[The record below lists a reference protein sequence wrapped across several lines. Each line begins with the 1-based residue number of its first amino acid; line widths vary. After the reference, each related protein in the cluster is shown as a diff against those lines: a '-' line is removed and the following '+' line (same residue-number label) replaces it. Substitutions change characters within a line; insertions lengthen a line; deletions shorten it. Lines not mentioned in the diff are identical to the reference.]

1 LNPYFKKINTLY
13 IMKYRFYL
21 ISILSLLAG
30 LSIYAQPSYMSKET
44 RERIEAQRVAF
55 ITQQL
60 NLTSSEAEK
69 FWPIYNE
76 YKDGLK
82 DMRDDFERPNFETM
96 TDDEAKA
103 MIEKH
108 LQQEERKLELKR
120 TMLTKLSKVVS
131 PTKVVMLQKAEMEF
145 NRELLR
151 RAQEHRKP

>member
-1 LNPYFKKINTLY
+1 
-13 IMKYRFYL
+13 MKYRFYL

-82 DMRDDFERPNFETM
+82 DMRDDFERPDFETM
-96 TDDEAKA
+96 TDDEAKVL
-103 MIEKH
+103 IEKH

>member
-1 LNPYFKKINTLY
+1 
-13 IMKYRFYL
+13 MKYRFCL
-21 ISILSLLAG
+21 IAIISLLAG
-30 LSIYAQPSYMSKET
+30 LSLYAQPSYMSKET

-55 ITQQL
+55 ITQHL

-76 YKDGLK
+76 YKNGLK
-82 DMRDDFERPNFETM
+82 DMRDDFERPNFETL
-96 TDDEAKA
+96 TDDEANTL
-103 MIEKH
+103 IEKH